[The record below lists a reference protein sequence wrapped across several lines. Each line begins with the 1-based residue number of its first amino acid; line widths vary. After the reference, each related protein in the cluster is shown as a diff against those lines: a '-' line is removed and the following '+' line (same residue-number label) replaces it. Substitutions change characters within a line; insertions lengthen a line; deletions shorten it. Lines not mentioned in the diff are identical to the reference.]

1 MLGFTCFQPQH
12 LLLCVHYACAES
24 MCALGGGGLQGGG
37 RCPQPSRYGAGSKG
51 WGRSAASGPVQGA
64 SRGWSGCLAVW
75 CEGGLGGGMVW
86 AGEGCLVAVH
96 SWRGSRGQCGSTPR
110 VAVQC
115 VSPIADHH
123 TALPLPRDTLS
134 NGRKVRVCIWV
145 PWGGGLGAG
154 KGGGRGQRGVGKEAG
169 AANSQPG
176 A

>member
-1 MLGFTCFQPQH
+1 
-12 LLLCVHYACAES
+12 
-24 MCALGGGGLQGGG
+24 
-37 RCPQPSRYGAGSKG
+37 
-51 WGRSAASGPVQGA
+51 
-64 SRGWSGCLAVW
+64 
-75 CEGGLGGGMVW
+75 MVW